1 MELSEGSMP
10 QNPFTFGNPVND
22 QTLFIGRKNEI
33 NQIVSRLISSVHEST
48 SLIGDSRMGN
58 TSLLKYLSNP
68 VSAANL
74 SLLPEMY
81 HMVYIDF
88 QGQANIT
95 PYIFWKRVFTSI
107 YRSAQ
112 NLEEKKLAGEY
123 RQMDEFDLFD
133 LEDFYET
140 IRDLGIIIVLLID
153 EFEYVTQSPNIGG
166 DFFGGLRSL
175 AIHQNLPLI
184 PATRHELS
192 DLCHTESIKGSPFFN
207 IFATVHLRPF
217 STEDSNEMLEMY
229 LNKSGLS
236 YLKEEKEYIA
246 ELGDGHPY
254 FLQMAGY
261 YWFHGK
267 NQGLKG
273 NDLFELMLNN
283 YYQQSLPHLK
293 DLWSVCDQRE
303 QTLLRA
309 VAPINKAKHSSP
321 STLADLLEDS
331 EFKASFINLIKRG
344 LIKECD
350 GNYKIN
356 LLCLLKYIQEEN
368 PPGLQAVTAANKST
382 DPLVNEPSGPAN
394 FVVFVSH
401 SSHDKSEADLLV
413 SGLESRGIQ
422 CWIAPRNIQ
431 PGTPYPEAII
441 RALNICR
448 TMVVIFSEAANE
460 SDQVMQE
467 VERAVSKKLTIIPIR
482 IENILPTGSLELMLS
497 SRHWLDAYQ
506 SPIENHFDAL
516 AKSIRG

>member
-1 MELSEGSMP
+1 MP

-33 NQIVSRLISSVHEST
+33 NQIISRLVSPAHEST

-68 VSAANL
+68 LSVANL
-74 SLLPEMY
+74 SLFPEMY

-88 QGQANIT
+88 QGQEDIT

-107 YRSAQ
+107 FRSAR

-123 RQMDEFDLFD
+123 RQMDEYDLFD
-133 LEDFYET
+133 LEDFFVT
-140 IRDLGIIIVLLID
+140 IKELGIIIVLLMD
-153 EFEYVTQSPNIGG
+153 EFEYVTQSSNIGG
-166 DFFGGLRSL
+166 DFYGGLRSL
-175 AIHQNLPLI
+175 AIHYNLPLI

-192 DLCHTESIKGSPFFN
+192 DLCHIESIKGSPFFN
-207 IFATVHLRPF
+207 IFASVYLRPF
-217 STEDSNEMLEMY
+217 STEDSDEMLEIY
-229 LNKSGLS
+229 LGKSHLA
-236 YLKEEKEYIA
+236 YLQEEKEYIE

-267 NQGLKG
+267 SQGLEGK
-273 NDLFELMLNN
+273 DLFNQMFKN

-293 DLWSVCDQRE
+293 DLWSMCDHRE
-303 QTLLRA
+303 QTLLRV
-309 VAPINKAKHSSP
+309 VASIDKVEHSIP
-321 STLADLLEDS
+321 STLADLLDDS
-331 EFKASFINLIKRG
+331 KFRASFSNLVKRG
-344 LIKECD
+344 LIKESD
-350 GNYKIN
+350 GYHKIN
-356 LLCLLKYIQEEN
+356 LLCLEKYIQEKSF
-368 PPGLQAVTAANKST
+368 PGLQADTQLIKST
-382 DPLVNEPSGPAN
+382 DHTEMEPSGSAS
-394 FVVFVSH
+394 FVVFISH
-401 SSHDKSEADLLV
+401 SSHDKSEAELLV
-413 SGLESRGIQ
+413 RGLESRGIQ

-448 TMVVIFSEAANE
+448 IMVVIFSGAANE

-506 SPIENHFDAL
+506 SPLENHFEAL